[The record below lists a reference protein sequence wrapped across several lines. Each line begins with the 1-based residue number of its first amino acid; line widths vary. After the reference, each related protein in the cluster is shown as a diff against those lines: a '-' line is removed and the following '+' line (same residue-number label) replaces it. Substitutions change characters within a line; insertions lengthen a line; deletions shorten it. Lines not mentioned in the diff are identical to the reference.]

1 MYRFLHEIVLEPFI
15 KDCIDQAGTNGGKF
29 KFSFLFGTE
38 LSKSAF
44 LQKKISWWY
53 PLILLNCQ
61 NDCIQIVDSSQ
72 VTTFCNN
79 FLLILIFR
87 VNSTCGGGADYH
99 ERFSIFSEPAY
110 NNHNGT
116 FNSTII
122 ARSPP
127 AGAKFRSKSQLGG
140 KAFFPL

>member
-1 MYRFLHEIVLEPFI
+1 MTR
-15 KDCIDQAGTNGGKF
+15 QAQMVEN
-29 KFSFLFGTE
+29 SNFLFCLVQSFQN
-38 LSKSAF
+38 LSF
-44 LQKKISWWY
+44 CKKISWWY